1 MKRFNLPITFK
12 LARKDLKVFLRE
24 RGTMVYLF
32 VTPILFILS
41 FGFSAGIG
49 NDPKEEPIILP
60 VVNLDSGSEASQTL
74 LDMLTQGGSI
84 QFESYDEAKAHAS
97 LDSGKIERMLTIP
110 VNYAVD
116 LQAGQPVTL
125 VLTNSPNANPA
136 KTEAVH
142 RMVAGL
148 AADLALKTQLISS
161 FRQMAD
167 MEAAADSEKQVFTAE
182 IIIEQAQSQFDR
194 AKTEPLLGIEESW
207 PQYLLE
213 EGEQDINPMNVYVPG
228 FAVLF
233 IFLTAQATAQSI
245 YQEKKVGS
253 FRRLLA
259 APISKASV
267 LMGKILPNLIIG
279 FAQIVVL
286 FGTGVLVLP
295 LLGLDPMS
303 LGTDPLA
310 LALICLVVL
319 LCSTSL
325 GILIAAVAR
334 TEGQISGISAVV
346 LWAFGFAAIWL
357 TQLPAGSFFDTFTQ
371 LIPHYYANK
380 AFQDLLV
387 RGQSLADIT
396 PSVMTLLGFTSVFFA
411 VGLWRFNFSTYK
423 K

>member
-1 MKRFNLPITFK
+1 MKRFSLPTAFK
-12 LARKDLKVFLRE
+12 IARKDLKVFLQE

-32 VTPILFILS
+32 VIPILFILS
-41 FGFSAGIG
+41 FGVSAGIG
-49 NDPKEEPIILP
+49 NDPKEDPLILP

-74 LDMLTQGGSI
+74 LDMLTQGGGI
-84 QFESYDEAKAHAS
+84 QYESYDEAKARAS
-97 LDSGKIERMLTIP
+97 LDNGKIERMLTIP
-110 VNYAVD
+110 ANYAIN
-116 LQAGQPVTL
+116 LQAGQPVSL
-125 VLTNSPNANPA
+125 ILTNGPNANPT

-142 RMVAGL
+142 RMIAGL

-167 MEAAADSEKQVFTAE
+167 MEASADSEQQIFTAE
-182 IIIEQAQSQFDR
+182 LIIDQAQNQFDR

-213 EGEQDINPMNVYVPG
+213 EGEQDINPLNVYVPG

-233 IFLTAQATAQSI
+233 LFLTAQATAQSI
-245 YQEKKVGS
+245 YLEKEVGS

-267 LMGKILPNLIIG
+267 LIGKVMPNLIIG

-286 FGTGVLVLP
+286 FSTGVLVLP
-295 LLGLDPMS
+295 LLGLEAMS

-310 LALICLVVL
+310 LILICLVVL
-319 LCSTSL
+319 ICSTSL
-325 GILIAAVAR
+325 GVLIAAVAR

-357 TQLPAGSFFDTFTQ
+357 PQIPAGSFFDTFTQ
-371 LIPHYYANK
+371 LIPHCYANK

-387 RGQSLADIT
+387 RGQGLADVT
-396 PSVMTLLGFTSVFFA
+396 PSLMTLLGFTMVFFA

-423 K
+423 R